1 MSENW
6 QALCVTQVRAEMASI
21 GLTPVGSA
29 TLIEN
34 FDSLVLGRGSRKLLA
49 AISDADVRE
58 LARDFLI
65 NQFFRCDVFTCPGR
79 RMKENE
85 RRDRLCAST
94 FALARP
100 RRAIKYTMA
109 SPAGRLKF
117 SNPAARGIVSA
128 LSAGPASL
136 AEIIAKSALPGQ
148 DVLAN
153 LLVLC
158 AAGAVW
164 PVEQRRTSVSALN
177 EAIRRH
183 LGGPDELL
191 YLALP
196 CGTALAVDDVLL
208 RLLRGGRQAGVG
220 KHGDWQEFLCSHG
233 LPKHVRHAR
242 GGQRS
247 NRHDS
252 GAHHT

>member
-1 MSENW
+1 MLYKTSKKHDIELTEEELGKVSGGTVKFKFTTTTKDKVETYFW
-6 QALCVTQVRAEMASI
+6 KWALPL
-21 GLTPVGSA
+21 LT
-29 TLIEN
+29 EE
-34 FDSLVLGRGSRKLLA
+34 
-49 AISDADVRE
+49 IS
-58 LARDFLI
+58 
-65 NQFFRCDVFTCPGR
+65 
-79 RMKENE
+79 
-85 RRDRLCAST
+85 LCAST